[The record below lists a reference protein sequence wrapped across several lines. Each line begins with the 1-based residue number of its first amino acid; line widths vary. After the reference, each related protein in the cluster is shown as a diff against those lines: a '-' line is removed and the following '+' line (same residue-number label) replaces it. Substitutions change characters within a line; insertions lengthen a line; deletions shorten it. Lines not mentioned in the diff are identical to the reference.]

1 MTDLIVM
8 IWIALMVTV
17 SGVGMYNGYS
27 LIGTQFVLMLLGVAS
42 ISISSMIYS

>member
-17 SGVGMYNGYS
+17 SAIGMYNGYS
-27 LIGTQFVLMLLGVAS
+27 MIGAQFVLMLLGVVS
-42 ISISSMIYS
+42 ISVSSIVYS

>member
-17 SGVGMYNGYS
+17 SAGGMYNGYS
-27 LIGTQFVLMLLGVAS
+27 LIGTQFVLMLLGVVS
-42 ISISSMIYS
+42 ISISGIIYS